1 MDYITFNT
9 KTATVPDL
17 SAATLIFDGNIKE
30 VYQRPDGA
38 LKIKYYNNSDALVIA
53 DIAD

>member
-1 MDYITFNT
+1 MKNEIIEM
-9 KTATVPDL
+9 VQSL
-17 SAATLIFDGNIKE
+17 SHIRNIKE

-38 LKIKYYNNSDALVIA
+38 LKIRYYNDSDALQIV